1 MSAHGDE
8 NVVQEFSGS
17 GSTTTGFFKVQDRWE
32 VRWNARQVISVAVMS
47 SDGTI
52 VAGAAGVLRG
62 SLFVPLGGQYY
73 FKVSDGT
80 TAPPAPP
87 TSTAPAT
94 NSSPST
100 NDAPATNSPPS
111 TNDTPVTNSPPS
123 TNVALATNSPPSTN
137 AVPAT
142 NSPPSTNAAPASAPA
157 ESPSSADSPAPADEQ
172 PLSWHLQVVELGTSV
187 ASTQALTV
195 YTPYFMMP
203 DSAVTPAPAPPPAP
217 PPPVL
222 TDDQVHS
229 LVTIKGDNAQGF
241 GFLVKSP
248 DGTFVVTHLHLLAAN
263 PNVILSTDT
272 GAVIT
277 VLSVKAA
284 TDCDLALFA
293 IKDDH
298 YHYLPLT
305 TDATADVAI
314 GDQIIIPDGP
324 VIPSPTVLPNTPVPP
339 VLPTAPVIPDASAST
354 PLASKPAKVQA
365 LTPQRMDF
373 DNLIGLTGNG
383 AGFPPSGFNLNA
395 AQNGTSNS
403 WSANDDGVPVIHVK
417 NGKALAIM
425 TAEKRIDL
433 TDDIAKAWAANP
445 TPGVAQIAPYYG
457 LRLTSPSKWE
467 VLDPQR
473 FLAETL
479 FLKQFHDN
487 TRCLDSYLNGR
498 HHHREGG
505 PPDNRYFLNN
515 EKLHKA
521 NDSYKQL
528 ANGSDPD
535 ERIEAARELSFD
547 LTDIANTGVSTLQ
560 APGLYAFNELRA
572 QEELAYRLAI
582 KKEIEDL
589 SSNINHLDNIARM
602 R

>member
-1 MSAHGDE
+1 MRLSVLRFFLLLGLLAGSFLSAHGDE
-8 NVVQEFSGS
+8 NIVQEFSGS

-73 FKVSDGT
+73 FKISDGT
-80 TAPPAPP
+80 TAPPAPA

-94 NSSPST
+94 NF
-100 NDAPATNSPPS
+100 
-111 TNDTPVTNSPPS
+111 
-123 TNVALATNSPPSTN
+123 PPSTN
-137 AVPAT
+137 AAPTT
-142 NSPPSTNAAPASAPA
+142 NSPPSTNAAPASP
-157 ESPSSADSPAPADEQ
+157 PADSSTDAAAPADEQ

-277 VLSVKAA
+277 VLSLKAA

-314 GDQIIIPDGP
+314 GDQLIIPDDP
-324 VIPSPTVLPNTPVPP
+324 VIPDTTVLPNSPVVPNPP
-339 VLPTAPVIPDASAST
+339 VLPNAPVIPDASTSA
-354 PLASKPAKVQA
+354 PLAGKPAKVQA
-365 LTPQRMDF
+365 LTPQRLDF
-373 DNLIGLTGNG
+373 DNLTGLAGNG
-383 AGFPPSGFNLNA
+383 AAFPPTGFGLNA
-395 AQNGTSNS
+395 APNGTADS
-403 WSANDDGVPVIHVK
+403 WSENDDGVPVIHVK

-425 TAEKRIDL
+425 TAEKRVDL
-433 TDDIAKAWAANP
+433 TDDIAQAWAANP

-479 FLKQFHDN
+479 FLKQFHDD

-498 HHHREGG
+498 HHHRDGG
-505 PPDNRYFLNN
+505 PPDTKYFLKND
-515 EKLHKA
+515 KLHKA
-521 NDSYKQL
+521 NDSYKQI
-528 ANGSDPD
+528 ANGGDKD

-547 LTDIANTGVSTLQ
+547 LIDIANTGVSTLQ
-560 APGLYAFNELRA
+560 APGFYAFNELRA

-582 KKEIEDL
+582 KKEIDDL
-589 SSNINHLDNIARM
+589 SSNINHLDNIAHM

>member
-1 MSAHGDE
+1 MRLSVLRFFLLLGLLAGSFLSAHGDE
-8 NVVQEFSGS
+8 NIVQEFSGS

-73 FKVSDGT
+73 FKISDGT
-80 TAPPAPP
+80 TAPPAPA
-87 TSTAPAT
+87 TST
-94 NSSPST
+94 
-100 NDAPATNSPPS
+100 APATNSPPS
-111 TNDTPVTNSPPS
+111 TN
-123 TNVALATNSPPSTN
+123 AA
-137 AVPAT
+137 PAT
-142 NSPPSTNAAPASAPA
+142 NSPPSTNAAPASP
-157 ESPSSADSPAPADEQ
+157 PADSSTDAAAPADEQ

-263 PNVILSTDT
+263 PNVTLSTDT

-277 VLSVKAA
+277 VLSLKAA

-314 GDQIIIPDGP
+314 GDQLIIPDGP
-324 VIPSPTVLPNTPVPP
+324 VIPNTTTVPPNSPVVPNPP
-339 VLPTAPVIPDASAST
+339 VLPNAPVIPDASAVA
-354 PLASKPAKVQA
+354 PLAGKPAKVQA
-365 LTPQRMDF
+365 LTPQRLDF
-373 DNLIGLTGNG
+373 DNLTGLAGNG
-383 AGFPPSGFNLNA
+383 AAFPPTGFGLNA
-395 AQNGTSNS
+395 APNGTADS
-403 WSANDDGVPVIHVK
+403 WSENDDGVPVIHVK

-425 TAEKRIDL
+425 TAEKRVDL
-433 TDDIAKAWAANP
+433 TDDIAQAWAANP

-479 FLKQFHDN
+479 FLKQFHDD

-498 HHHREGG
+498 HHHRDGG
-505 PPDNRYFLNN
+505 PPDTKYFLKND
-515 EKLHKA
+515 KLHKA
-521 NDSYKQL
+521 NDSYKQI
-528 ANGSDPD
+528 ANGGDKD

-547 LTDIANTGVSTLQ
+547 LIDIANTGVSTLQ
-560 APGLYAFNELRA
+560 APGFYAFNELRA

-582 KKEIEDL
+582 KKEIDDL
-589 SSNINHLDNIARM
+589 SSNINHLDNIAHM

>member
-1 MSAHGDE
+1 MRLSVLRFFLLLGLLAGSFLSAHGDE
-8 NVVQEFSGS
+8 NIVQEFSGS

-73 FKVSDGT
+73 FKISDGT
-80 TAPPAPP
+80 TAPPAPA
-87 TSTAPAT
+87 TST
-94 NSSPST
+94 
-100 NDAPATNSPPS
+100 APATNSPPS
-111 TNDTPVTNSPPS
+111 TN
-123 TNVALATNSPPSTN
+123 AA
-137 AVPAT
+137 PAT
-142 NSPPSTNAAPASAPA
+142 NSPPSTNAAPASP
-157 ESPSSADSPAPADEQ
+157 PADSSTDAAAPADEQ

-263 PNVILSTDT
+263 PNVTLSTDT

-277 VLSVKAA
+277 VLSLKAA

-314 GDQIIIPDGP
+314 GDQLIIPDGP
-324 VIPSPTVLPNTPVPP
+324 VIPNTTTVPPNSPVVPNPPVPP
-339 VLPTAPVIPDASAST
+339 NAPVIPDASAVA
-354 PLASKPAKVQA
+354 PLAGKPAKVQA
-365 LTPQRMDF
+365 LTPQRLDF
-373 DNLIGLTGNG
+373 DNLTGLAGNG
-383 AGFPPSGFNLNA
+383 AAFPPTGFGLNA
-395 AQNGTSNS
+395 APNGTADS
-403 WSANDDGVPVIHVK
+403 WSENDDGVPVIHVK

-425 TAEKRIDL
+425 TAEKRVDL
-433 TDDIAKAWAANP
+433 TDDIAQAWAANP

-479 FLKQFHDN
+479 FLKQFHDD

-498 HHHREGG
+498 HHHRDGG
-505 PPDNRYFLNN
+505 PPDTKYFLKND
-515 EKLHKA
+515 KLHKA
-521 NDSYKQL
+521 NDSYKQI
-528 ANGSDPD
+528 ANGGDKD

-547 LTDIANTGVSTLQ
+547 LIDIANTGVSTLQ
-560 APGLYAFNELRA
+560 APGFYAFNELRA

-582 KKEIEDL
+582 KKEIDDL
-589 SSNINHLDNIARM
+589 SSNINHLDNIAHM

>member
-1 MSAHGDE
+1 MRLSVLRFFLLLGLLAGSFLSAHGDE
-8 NVVQEFSGS
+8 NIVQEFSGS

-73 FKVSDGT
+73 FKISDGT
-80 TAPPAPP
+80 TAPPAPA

-94 NSSPST
+94 NF
-100 NDAPATNSPPS
+100 
-111 TNDTPVTNSPPS
+111 
-123 TNVALATNSPPSTN
+123 PPSTN
-137 AVPAT
+137 AAPTT
-142 NSPPSTNAAPASAPA
+142 NSPPSTNAAPASP
-157 ESPSSADSPAPADEQ
+157 PADSSTDAAAPADEQ

-263 PNVILSTDT
+263 PNVTLSTDT

-277 VLSVKAA
+277 VLSLKAA

-314 GDQIIIPDGP
+314 GDQLIIPDGP
-324 VIPSPTVLPNTPVPP
+324 VIPNTTTVPPNSPVVPNPP
-339 VLPTAPVIPDASAST
+339 VLPNAPVIPDASAVA
-354 PLASKPAKVQA
+354 PLAGKPAKVQA
-365 LTPQRMDF
+365 LTPQRLDF
-373 DNLIGLTGNG
+373 DNLTGLAGNG
-383 AGFPPSGFNLNA
+383 AAFPPTGFGLNA
-395 AQNGTSNS
+395 APNGTADS
-403 WSANDDGVPVIHVK
+403 WSENDDGVPVIHVK

-425 TAEKRIDL
+425 TAEKRVDL
-433 TDDIAKAWAANP
+433 TDDIAQAWAANP

-479 FLKQFHDN
+479 FLKQFHDD

-498 HHHREGG
+498 HHHRDGG
-505 PPDNRYFLNN
+505 PPDTKYFLKND
-515 EKLHKA
+515 KLHKA
-521 NDSYKQL
+521 NDSYKQI
-528 ANGSDPD
+528 ANGGDKD

-547 LTDIANTGVSTLQ
+547 LIDIANTGVSTLQ
-560 APGLYAFNELRA
+560 APGFYAFNELRA

-582 KKEIEDL
+582 KKEIDDL
-589 SSNINHLDNIARM
+589 SSNINHLDNIAHM

>member
-1 MSAHGDE
+1 MRLSVRRFFLLLGLLAGSFLSAHGDE
-8 NVVQEFSGS
+8 NLVQEFSGS

-73 FKVSDGT
+73 FKISDGT
-80 TAPPAPP
+80 TAPPAPAV
-87 TSTAPAT
+87 SAAPAT
-94 NSSPST
+94 K
-100 NDAPATNSPPS
+100 
-111 TNDTPVTNSPPS
+111 
-123 TNVALATNSPPSTN
+123 SPPSTN
-137 AVPAT
+137 AAPAT
-142 NSPPSTNAAPASAPA
+142 NSPPSTNAAPATNSPPSTNAAPDSPPA

-277 VLSVKAA
+277 VLSLKAA

-314 GDQIIIPDGP
+314 GDQIIIPDDP
-324 VIPSPTVLPNTPVPP
+324 VIPDTTVLPNSPVVPNPP
-339 VLPTAPVIPDASAST
+339 VLPNAPVIPDASASA
-354 PLASKPAKVQA
+354 PLAGKPAKVQA

-373 DNLIGLTGNG
+373 DNLIGLAGNG
-383 AGFPPSGFNLNA
+383 AGFPPTGFYLNA
-395 AQNGTSNS
+395 AQNGAPVS
-403 WSANDDGVPVIHVK
+403 WSKNDDGVPVIHVK

-433 TDDIAKAWAANP
+433 TDDIAQAWAANP

-479 FLKQFHDN
+479 FLQQFHDD

-505 PPDNRYFLNN
+505 PPDTKYFLKND
-515 EKLHKA
+515 KLHKA
-521 NDSYKQL
+521 NDSYKQI
-528 ANGSDPD
+528 ANGGDKD
-535 ERIEAARELSFD
+535 ERLEAARELSFD
-547 LTDIANTGVSTLQ
+547 LMDIANTGVSTLQ

-582 KKEIEDL
+582 KKEIDNL
-589 SSNINHLDNIARM
+589 SSNINHLDNIAQM